1 MWSDAFKQAR
11 KSAASLPTA
20 LILKHYGM
28 LLKHASQMRCIL
40 CQLKFL
46 VLFEMLKAYPGSKYV
61 PLPTLRQ
68 KKKKLTYTYKSL
80 QFPVEINPFYT
91 QYDLQGQSFDYRSL
105 NFKQFQNAARLE
117 NWYIYITFAFIKLP
131 LLWIFLN
138 YLSWIV

>member
-1 MWSDAFKQAR
+1 MYTLPAEILSFIWNVK
-11 KSAASLPTA
+11 SLPRLEICASTYITA
-20 LILKHYGM
+20 
-28 LLKHASQMRCIL
+28 
-40 CQLKFL
+40 
-46 VLFEMLKAYPGSKYV
+46 
-61 PLPTLRQ
+61 